1 MIVRPIRTHKITA
14 KDKDIFKI
22 LDRYVTSFKN
32 NSILAIT
39 SKIISICEGSII
51 STDYANK
58 DKLITDNASHYLERG
73 KSKYNVMLTITD
85 DNLVPSAGI
94 DESNGFGNYILRPK
108 NPQKTAN
115 SIREY
120 LRKRFKRK
128 HVGVLITDSRT
139 TPLRW
144 GTTGMMIANSGFEA
158 LNDFIGKPD
167 LFGRKL
173 IMTKVGIADGLSA
186 SAVLVMGEGNEQ
198 QPLVV
203 IENTPFVKFQ
213 ERNPTSKE
221 LRDLRI
227 AIKDDLYAPI
237 LTKAD
242 WKKKK

>member
-94 DESNGFGNYILRPK
+94 DETKLSSVIVNITL
-108 NPQKTAN
+108 
-115 SIREY
+115 Y
-120 LRKRFKRK
+120 L
-128 HVGVLITDSRT
+128 L
-139 TPLRW
+139 
-144 GTTGMMIANSGFEA
+144 
-158 LNDFIGKPD
+158 
-167 LFGRKL
+167 
-173 IMTKVGIADGLSA
+173 
-186 SAVLVMGEGNEQ
+186 
-198 QPLVV
+198 
-203 IENTPFVKFQ
+203 
-213 ERNPTSKE
+213 
-221 LRDLRI
+221 
-227 AIKDDLYAPI
+227 
-237 LTKAD
+237 
-242 WKKKK
+242 

>member
-94 DESNGFGNYILRPK
+94 DELNG
-108 NPQKTAN
+108 
-115 SIREY
+115 
-120 LRKRFKRK
+120 
-128 HVGVLITDSRT
+128 
-139 TPLRW
+139 
-144 GTTGMMIANSGFEA
+144 
-158 LNDFIGKPD
+158 FIGKPD

>member
-58 DKLITDNASHYLERG
+58 DKLIPDNASHYLERG

-144 GTTGMMIANSGFEA
+144 GTTGMMIAHSGFEA

-167 LFGRKL
+167 LFGRK
-173 IMTKVGIADGLSA
+173 
-186 SAVLVMGEGNEQ
+186 LVMGEGNEQ